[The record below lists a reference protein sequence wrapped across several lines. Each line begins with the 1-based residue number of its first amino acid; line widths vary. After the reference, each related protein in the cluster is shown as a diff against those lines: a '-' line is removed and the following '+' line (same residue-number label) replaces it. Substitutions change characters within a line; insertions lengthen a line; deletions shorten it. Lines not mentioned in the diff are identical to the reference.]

1 MTLSIVFME
10 STTNEM
16 NKKQKGGKINEIK
29 KEIKFAKNCLN
40 EN

>member
-10 STTNEM
+10 STTDEM

-29 KEIKFAKNCLN
+29 KKEIKFAKKLFK
-40 EN
+40 